1 MQTPLVNKLVYIM
14 STDASEFE
22 KAQCTYR
29 ALLLDDPN
37 VFVKNMSKLDAI
49 QDLARRDPNINKR
62 NNIWYY
68 KDREVGETIIAQS
81 KYYSTSVKGDTYSF
95 CELGLPLIKVN
106 KSGIFVNMR
115 IMEDL
120 DTQGGLLNYNFIG
133 LMKRTVTSANYLI
146 SSKSVNLYNLF
157 VELPSYVSEY
167 ALSET
172 KIIPMSRETV
182 IVVDIVSGEEML
194 F

>member
-1 MQTPLVNKLVYIM
+1 M
-14 STDASEFE
+14 STDASKFE

-29 ALLLDDPN
+29 TLLQDDPN

-49 QDLARRDPNINKR
+49 QDLARRDPTINER
-62 NNIWYY
+62 NNVWYY
-68 KDREVGETIIAQS
+68 KDKEVGETIIAQN
-81 KYYSTSVKGDTYSF
+81 KYYSTSVKEDVYSF

-146 SSKSVNLYNLF
+146 SSKPVNLYNLF

-167 ALSET
+167 TLSKT

>member
-1 MQTPLVNKLVYIM
+1 
-14 STDASEFE
+14 
-22 KAQCTYR
+22 
-29 ALLLDDPN
+29 
-37 VFVKNMSKLDAI
+37 MSKLDAI

-120 DTQGGLLNYNFIG
+120 DTQGGLLNYNFLG

-146 SSKSVNLYNLF
+146 SSKPINLYNLF

-167 ALSET
+167 ALSKT